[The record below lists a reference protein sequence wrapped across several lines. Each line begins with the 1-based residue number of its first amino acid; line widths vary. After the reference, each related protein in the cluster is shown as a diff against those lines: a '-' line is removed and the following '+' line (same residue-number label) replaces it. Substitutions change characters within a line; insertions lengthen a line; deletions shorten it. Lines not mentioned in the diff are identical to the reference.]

1 MISPR
6 AIALLTLCLCM
17 LWLSSAAAKGPVIL
31 NVTVPPGQW
40 KALKLRNLP
49 KGAFVAVEI
58 ESSGDITVAF
68 VDTSDYEKLPH
79 PKRPLMLGK
88 VEKRLAFSVSIPA
101 AGNYFV
107 VLTNHRSRGPQEVKL
122 TVSAARGS
130 VDQKE
135 AADKILRTFERQL
148 HRIFVFDP
156 FPIGVEKCGVP
167 KAFAVTSGIVL
178 CAEYVYHLY
187 DTINDKEKTKD
198 ALSFS
203 LFHEV
208 GHILLAKWNYPFSAS
223 KEVADEFATVLMVML
238 NQKERAA
245 GAAGYIVNNPS
256 VANAMMKLF
265 QDERHPLSVQRAQQ
279 ILRWVKD
286 PQLARKWQKVLVP
299 HMQTPLLK
307 RLLRQPTVWTD
318 LPLVEKELKARGQT
332 APKYQKGVPSKVRW
346 DFLELDPS
354 CSGTFQL

>member
-1 MISPR
+1 
-6 AIALLTLCLCM
+6 
-17 LWLSSAAAKGPVIL
+17 L

-68 VDTSDYEKLPH
+68 VDT
-79 PKRPLMLGK
+79 R
-88 VEKRLAFSVSIPA
+88 FSVSIPA

-107 VLTNHRSRGPQEVKL
+107 VLTNHRSTGPQEVKL

-156 FPIGVEKCGVP
+156 FPIGVENCGVP

-245 GAAGYIVNNPS
+245 GAAGYIVDNPS

-265 QDERHPLSVQRAQQ
+265 QEPPFRTAGPAGSPL
-279 ILRWVKD
+279 
-286 PQLARKWQKVLVP
+286 
-299 HMQTPLLK
+299 
-307 RLLRQPTVWTD
+307 
-318 LPLVEKELKARGQT
+318 G
-332 APKYQKGVPSKVRW
+332 KGP
-346 DFLELDPS
+346 
-354 CSGTFQL
+354 

>member
-1 MISPR
+1 M
-6 AIALLTLCLCM
+6 AVLALCLCM
-17 LWLSSAAAKGPVIL
+17 LWLSSAAAKCPVIL

-68 VDTSDYEKLPH
+68 VDTSDYQKFPH
-79 PKRPLMLGK
+79 PNRPLMLGK

-107 VLTNHRSRGPQEVKL
+107 VLTNHRAIGPQEVKL

-135 AADKILRTFERQL
+135 AAAKILRTFERQL

-156 FPIGVEKCGVP
+156 FPMGVEKCGVP
-167 KAFAVTSGIVL
+167 KAFAETAGIVL

-208 GHILLAKWNYPFSAS
+208 GHMLLATWDYPLSAS

-245 GAAGYIVNNPS
+245 GAAGYIVENPS

-265 QDERHPLSVQRAQQ
+265 QGERHPLSMERARSV
-279 ILRWVKD
+279 LRWVED
-286 PQLARKWQKVLVP
+286 PQLARRWQKVLVP
-299 HMQTPLLK
+299 HMQTALLK

-318 LPLVEKELKARGQT
+318 LPLVEKELKARGHS
-332 APKYQKGVPSKVRW
+332 APKYEEGVPSKVRW
-346 DFLELDPS
+346 NYSEQDRS
-354 CSGTFQL
+354 CSAPAQP

>member
-1 MISPR
+1 MKNLI
-6 AIALLTLCLCM
+6 IGIMLTLWVCILCY
-17 LWLSSAAAKGPVIL
+17 STQAAKGPVIL

-49 KGAFVAVEI
+49 KGAFVAVKI
-58 ESSGDITVAF
+58 ESSSEITVAF
-68 VDTSDYEKLPH
+68 VDTSDYQKLPH

-88 VEKRLAFSVSIPA
+88 VEKRLTFSVSIPA

-107 VLTNHRSRGPQEVKL
+107 VLTNHRSRGPQEVRL

-148 HRIFVFDP
+148 HRIFVFDT
-156 FPIGVEKCGVP
+156 FPIGVEKCGEP
-167 KAFAVTSGIVL
+167 KAFAETSGIVL

-187 DTINDKEKTKD
+187 NTINDTEKTKD

-203 LFHEV
+203 LFHAV
-208 GHILLAKWNYPFSAS
+208 GHTLLAKWNYPFSAS

-238 NQKERAA
+238 NQKERAV
-245 GAAGYIVNNPS
+245 GAAGYIVENPS

-265 QDERHPLSVQRAQQ
+265 QDDRHLLSMDRAHNV
-279 ILRWVKD
+279 LRLVKD
-286 PQLARKWQKVLVP
+286 PQLARRWQKVLVP

-307 RLLRQPTVWTD
+307 RLLRKPTVWTD
-318 LPLVEKELKARGQT
+318 LPLIEKELKARGQT
-332 APKYQKGVPSKVRW
+332 TTKYEKTVPSKVRW
-346 DFLELDPS
+346 DFSEPDRS
-354 CSGTFQL
+354 CSGISQL

>member
-1 MISPR
+1 MITPR
-6 AIALLTLCLCM
+6 AIAVLTLCLCM
-17 LWLSSAAAKGPVIL
+17 LSLSSAAAKGPVIL

-68 VDTSDYEKLPH
+68 VDTSDYRKLPH

-107 VLTNHRSRGPQEVKL
+107 VLTNHRATGPHEVRL

-130 VDQKE
+130 MDQRE
-135 AADKILRTFERQL
+135 AADKILRTFERKL

-167 KAFAVTSGIVL
+167 KAFAETSGIVL
-178 CAEYVYHLY
+178 CAEYIYHLY

-208 GHILLAKWNYPFSAS
+208 GHILLATWNYPFSAS
-223 KEVADEFATVLMVML
+223 IEVADEFATALMVML

-245 GAAGYIVNNPS
+245 GAAGYIVENPS
-256 VANAMMKLF
+256 VGNAMIKLF
-265 QDERHPLSVQRAQQ
+265 QNERHPLSLDRARSVQR
-279 ILRWVKD
+279 WVED
-286 PQLARKWQKVLVP
+286 PQLARRWQKVLVP
-299 HMQTPLLK
+299 HMQTALLK

-318 LPLVEKELKARGQT
+318 LPLVEKELKARGHS
-332 APKYQKGVPSKVRW
+332 APKYEEGVPSKVRW
-346 DFLELDPS
+346 NYSEQDRS
-354 CSGTFQL
+354 CSGTAQP